1 MNKTAVIQNSL
12 IPKKR
17 LYNLKEA
24 ALYLGR
30 TVWGIR
36 ELIWSG
42 RIPVIQDGRK
52 QYIDIYD
59 LDKYIEGNKKYEIS

>member
-1 MNKTAVIQNSL
+1 MNKTAIAQNSL

-17 LYNLKEA
+17 LYNLKDA
-24 ALYLGR
+24 AVYLGR
-30 TVWGIR
+30 PVYGVR
-36 ELIWSG
+36 ELVWSG

-59 LDKYIEGNKKYEIS
+59 LDKYIESNKKYEIS

>member
-1 MNKTAVIQNSL
+1 MSKTAVIQNSL

-17 LYNLKEA
+17 LYNLKDA
-24 ALYLGR
+24 AAYLGR

-52 QYIDIYD
+52 QYLDIYD
-59 LDKYIEGNKKYEIS
+59 LDKYIESNKKYEIS

>member
-1 MNKTAVIQNSL
+1 MSKTAAIQNSL

-17 LYNLKEA
+17 LYNLKDA
-24 ALYLGR
+24 AVYLGR

-52 QYIDIYD
+52 QYLDIYD
-59 LDKYIEGNKKYEIS
+59 LDKYIESNKKYEIS